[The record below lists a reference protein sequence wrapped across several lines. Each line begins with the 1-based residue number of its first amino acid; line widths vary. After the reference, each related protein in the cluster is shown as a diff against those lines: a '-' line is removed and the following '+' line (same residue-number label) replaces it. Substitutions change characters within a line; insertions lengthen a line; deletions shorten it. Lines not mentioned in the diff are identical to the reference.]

1 MNPSENMILTQQQYN
16 ELTSFVNGAKDNLAK
31 IESFL
36 STFTSQSTS
45 QQVSQP
51 VIQPVIQLNSN
62 NSVEQLVKENEE
74 RNTEYDKTADCI
86 KSDKQWYICGN
97 DDDNSISLGWI
108 TRRNQMLS
116 NFGVI
121 NPTSFQNLLETTKS
135 VVAGGFAVNSLFG
148 FDLSNY
154 TGDMD
159 IFLTKK
165 KWKKDPYTDLE
176 EFKAYFS
183 KYGYGLTLDTELR
196 KPYDLSLHY
205 TTPQEC
211 PEAQQTVKRVVEAYK
226 SLHQIDRMVVFSKR
240 MDNDIQ
246 KDIQVIFTEYDCV
259 RSHIRTFDM
268 SICQTFF
275 DHKDLYVRFKYHHLT
290 LNNVNMLL
298 KKDVN
303 VYEDI
308 KYLKRIAKYQSR
320 GFKTYFDTKNIPFV
334 LNDKTNYLMQYEGI
348 NNLLEWK
355 NKDTPVIPLKSLQ
368 DRNIQYYVRTK
379 PNATL
384 FVNDVCDIKYVDY
397 FKQDCIA
404 FKNESNNLLAE
415 QLVYL
420 VDSNYNILFVEEA
433 LIKLKN
439 RMEREYGF
447 SNYKNINKEKENV
460 EDIKLV
466 KDPVVYL
473 DEIEKNIKKTMS
485 ISILNKDKKDEI
497 IFIDLALFTQSVFS
511 WLYNPLQLFK
521 DTERIGNPF
530 KHKYTELFN
539 TYVEFLQEN
548 LTVFKETHTEYI
560 NDKGYTNIQ
569 SLIHSYYMDNIFE
582 KIKDIRWLLSL
593 MFVYPDLFKFKQSH
607 YESAIKNNVARDNL
621 YLIKKELSSTS
632 DSKSTK

>member
-1 MNPSENMILTQQQYN
+1 MNPSENMILTVQQYN

-36 STFTSQSTS
+36 STFTSQSAG
-45 QQVSQP
+45 QQ

-74 RNTEYDKTADCI
+74 RNAEYDKTADCI

-116 NFGVI
+116 GFDI
-121 NPTSFQNLLETTKS
+121 SNPTSFQNLLEETKS

-176 EFKAYFS
+176 DFKAYFS
-183 KYGYGLTLDTELR
+183 KIGYALTLDTELR

-240 MDNDIQ
+240 MDNGIQ

-275 DHKDLYVRFKYHHLT
+275 DHKDLYIRFKYHHLT
-290 LNNVNMLL
+290 LNSVNVLL

-334 LNDKTNYLMQYEGI
+334 LNDKTNYLIQYEGI

-368 DRNIQYYVRTK
+368 DRNILYYVRIK
-379 PNATL
+379 PDAIL
-384 FVNDVCDIKYVDY
+384 FVNDICNIKYVDY

-404 FKNESNNLLAE
+404 FKSEPNNLLSE

-433 LIKLKN
+433 LIKVKN
-439 RMEREYGF
+439 RMERKYGV
-447 SNYKNINKEKENV
+447 SNYKNKNKENI

-473 DEIEKNIKKTMS
+473 DEIEQKIKKVNNRS
-485 ISILNKDKKDEI
+485 SLNNKDNKINEDKI
-497 IFIDLALFTQSVFS
+497 IFIDLALYAENVFS
-511 WLYNPLQLFK
+511 WLYNPLRLFEN
-521 DTERIGNPF
+521 TERIGNPF

-539 TYVEFLQEN
+539 TYVDFLQEK
-548 LTVFKETHTEYI
+548 LTLFKETDTEYI
-560 NDKGYTNIQ
+560 NHTGYTNIQ
-569 SLIHSYYMDNIFE
+569 SLIHMNYMDNIFE

-593 MFVYPDLFKFKQSH
+593 MLVYPDLFKFKQSH
-607 YESAIKNNVARDNL
+607 YEAAIKNNVARDNL